1 MGICKSIGILE
12 FIEGLP
18 NGFNTYLGEN
28 GATLSGGQKQRIAI
42 ARALYKQP
50 EILVLDEATSSLD
63 STSENY
69 IQKAVNGL
77 REQDK
82 TIIIIAHRLSTV
94 INADKIVVLQ
104 KGKVIE
110 QGNHKELYNRE
121 GNYYSLWQQQIPQ
134 MI

>member
-1 MGICKSIGILE
+1 MD
-12 FIEGLP
+12 FIEKQP

-69 IQKAVNGL
+69 IQRTIQDL
-77 REQDK
+77 RDK
-82 TIIIIAHRLSTV
+82 DKSIVLIAHRLSTV
-94 INADKIVVLQ
+94 INADKIVVMEE
-104 KGKVIE
+104 GKVIE
-110 QGNHKELYNRE
+110 EGSHINLFKKEGR
-121 GNYYSLWQQQIPQ
+121 YYQLWQQQMPVIDQ
-134 MI
+134 FVAIN